1 MLCRFRVE
9 LDLSQLLIKNLNVSK
24 MEALLMMKPSA
35 YKVQLVLKSFEVL
48 LGVELPKVLDIP

>member
-1 MLCRFRVE
+1 
-9 LDLSQLLIKNLNVSK
+9 
-24 MEALLMMKPSA
+24 MMKPSA